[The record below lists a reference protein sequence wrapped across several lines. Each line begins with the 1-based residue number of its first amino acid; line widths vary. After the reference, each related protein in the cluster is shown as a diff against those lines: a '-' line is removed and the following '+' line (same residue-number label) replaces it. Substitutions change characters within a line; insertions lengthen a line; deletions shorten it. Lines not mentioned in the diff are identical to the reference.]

1 MASGRRWRRSR
12 AAGSAATTGISAST
26 SRASSSERRQRS
38 TSKGFDM
45 SVYFKA
51 LLTAATAAALV
62 SCGGS
67 SSPTGS
73 TQVISP
79 STGSVGPSGATAPIT
94 AAGVSPSQVSIT
106 VGQSVTFVNN
116 DSRAHEMASDPH
128 PTHGTC
134 PGIES
139 GIGTLAAG
147 QTKLTQGFA
156 TAGTCGYHDH
166 LNSGTAS
173 LQGTITI
180 R

>member
-1 MASGRRWRRSR
+1 
-12 AAGSAATTGISAST
+12 
-26 SRASSSERRQRS
+26 
-38 TSKGFDM
+38 M
-45 SVYFKA
+45 SVYLKT

-62 SCGGS
+62 SCGGGS

-79 STGSVGPSGATAPIT
+79 STGATGPSGATVTIT

-116 DSRAHEMASDPH
+116 DTRPHEMASDPH

-134 PGIES
+134 PGIEA
-139 GIGTLAAG
+139 GIGSLAAG
-147 QTKLTQGFA
+147 QTKLTQGFS
-156 TAGTCGYHDH
+156 TAGTCGFHDH
-166 LNSGTAS
+166 LNSSTAS
-173 LQGTITI
+173 LQGSITI

>member
-1 MASGRRWRRSR
+1 
-12 AAGSAATTGISAST
+12 
-26 SRASSSERRQRS
+26 
-38 TSKGFDM
+38 M
-45 SVYFKA
+45 SVYLKT

-62 SCGGS
+62 SCGGGS

-79 STGSVGPSGATAPIT
+79 STGATGPSGATVTIT

-116 DSRAHEMASDPH
+116 DTRPHEMASDPH

-134 PGIES
+134 PGIEA
-139 GIGTLAAG
+139 GIGTLGVG
-147 QTKLTQGFA
+147 QTKLTQGFS

>member
-1 MASGRRWRRSR
+1 
-12 AAGSAATTGISAST
+12 
-26 SRASSSERRQRS
+26 
-38 TSKGFDM
+38 M
-45 SVYFKA
+45 SVYLKT

-62 SCGGS
+62 SCGGGS

-79 STGSVGPSGATAPIT
+79 STGATGPSGATVTIT

-116 DSRAHEMASDPH
+116 DTRPHEMASDPH

-134 PGIES
+134 PGIEA
-139 GIGTLAAG
+139 GIGTLGAG
-147 QTKLTQGFA
+147 QTKLTQGFS

>member
-1 MASGRRWRRSR
+1 
-12 AAGSAATTGISAST
+12 
-26 SRASSSERRQRS
+26 
-38 TSKGFDM
+38 M
-45 SVYFKA
+45 SVYLKTLF
-51 LLTAATAAALV
+51 TAATAAALV
-62 SCGGS
+62 SCGGGS

-79 STGSVGPSGATAPIT
+79 STGVTGPSGATVTIT

-116 DSRAHEMASDPH
+116 DTRPHEMASDPH

-134 PGIES
+134 PGIEA
-139 GIGTLAAG
+139 GIGTLGVG
-147 QTKLTQGFA
+147 QTKLTQGFS

>member
-1 MASGRRWRRSR
+1 
-12 AAGSAATTGISAST
+12 
-26 SRASSSERRQRS
+26 
-38 TSKGFDM
+38 M
-45 SVYFKA
+45 SVYSKA
-51 LLTAATAAALV
+51 LVAAATALALV
-62 SCGGS
+62 SCGGGS

-79 STGSVGPSGATAPIT
+79 STGSPGPSGATVTIT

-106 VGQSVTFVNN
+106 VGQSVTFINS
-116 DSRAHEMASDPH
+116 DSRSHEMASDPH

-173 LQGTITI
+173 LMGTITI